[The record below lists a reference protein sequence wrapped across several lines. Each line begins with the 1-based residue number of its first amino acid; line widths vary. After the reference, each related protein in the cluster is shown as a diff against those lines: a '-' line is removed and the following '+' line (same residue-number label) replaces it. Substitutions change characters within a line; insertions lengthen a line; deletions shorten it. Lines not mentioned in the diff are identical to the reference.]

1 MSIDLTF
8 LSSKV
13 AQRIFLL
20 FVLCALLPIGALA
33 IVSFTLVTRQL
44 NSESQ
49 DRLSQESKAQGMG
62 IYERLRFVEAEMRII
77 GANPGAVRAMSEA
90 FPLDLEERFSG
101 VALAAEDSALQ
112 PMFGDIREFPDLT
125 DAEWEHLDGGKSV
138 VSTSPSTDAV
148 RRVFMLRLVD
158 PEERTKGI
166 LVGEINP
173 VYLWGQDTMPAST
186 ELSVVGETGDLLMSS
201 STAPP
206 RLHERVT
213 DRSRRSASGRF
224 EWNDGR
230 ERYLS
235 SYWRSFSNPP
245 SSSPSGRSC

>member
-1 MSIDLTF
+1 MTIDLTF
-8 LSSKV
+8 LRSKV

-20 FVLCALLPIGALA
+20 FVLCALLPIAALA

-77 GANPGAVRAMSEA
+77 GANLRADPGAVRAISEA
-90 FPLDLEERFSG
+90 FQQDLEERFSG
-101 VALAAEDSALQ
+101 LALVTEDSALQ
-112 PMFGDIREFPDLT
+112 PMFGESRGFPALT
-125 DAEWEHLDGGKSV
+125 GAEREHLDGGKSV

-166 LVGEINP
+166 LVGEISP
-173 VYLWGQDTMPAST
+173 AYLWGQDTLPAST
-186 ELSVVGETGDLLMSS
+186 ELSVVGEDRWTPDLFVDGTPA
-201 STAPP
+201 TA
-206 RLHERVT
+206 
-213 DRSRRSASGRF
+213 
-224 EWNDGR
+224 
-230 ERYLS
+230 
-235 SYWRSFSNPP
+235 
-245 SSSPSGRSC
+245 